1 VTERLYYNEP
11 YLTEFDARVA
21 ESVQT
26 EDGRPAVVLDRTA
39 FYPTSGGQPF
49 DTGTLGSARVVDVID
64 RDDGRILHVVEGD
77 VGGSEVRGV
86 VDWPRRF
93 DHMQQ
98 HTGQHVLSGAF
109 DRLLGARTVS
119 FHLGSASS
127 TIDLDREV
135 PPGEIGLAEAEA
147 NTIVWEDRPVTI
159 RFADAEEA
167 ARLPL
172 RKESRRSG
180 RLRLI
185 EIEALDLS
193 ACGGTHVART
203 GAIGIILASSWE
215 RFRGGT
221 RVEFVCGSR
230 ALRDY
235 RRLREAVAGAV
246 RHLSVLPAELPE
258 AVERLQIEN
267 REQRRRLKELQGRV
281 AVQHAAELAAA
292 AEPVGEIR
300 LVAAAL
306 DGWDAASLKVVAA
319 GVAGRPDHLAVLVAG
334 PAPSTIVVARAANV
348 TVDCAAVLRDVTA
361 AFGGKG
367 GGKADLAQGGGLTG
381 TASDILAQ
389 ARTAIRAAC
398 GTV

>member
-1 VTERLYYNEP
+1 
-11 YLTEFDARVA
+11 
-21 ESVQT
+21 
-26 EDGRPAVVLDRTA
+26 
-39 FYPTSGGQPF
+39 
-49 DTGTLGSARVVDVID
+49 
-64 RDDGRILHVVEGD
+64 
-77 VGGSEVRGV
+77 
-86 VDWPRRF
+86 
-93 DHMQQ
+93 MQQ

>member
-1 VTERLYYNEP
+1 
-11 YLTEFDARVA
+11 
-21 ESVQT
+21 
-26 EDGRPAVVLDRTA
+26 
-39 FYPTSGGQPF
+39 
-49 DTGTLGSARVVDVID
+49 
-64 RDDGRILHVVEGD
+64 
-77 VGGSEVRGV
+77 
-86 VDWPRRF
+86 
-93 DHMQQ
+93 
-98 HTGQHVLSGAF
+98 
-109 DRLLGARTVS
+109 
-119 FHLGSASS
+119 
-127 TIDLDREV
+127 
-135 PPGEIGLAEAEA
+135 
-147 NTIVWEDRPVTI
+147 
-159 RFADAEEA
+159 
-167 ARLPL
+167 
-172 RKESRRSG
+172 
-180 RLRLI
+180 LI

-267 REQRRRLKELQGRV
+267 REQRRRLNELQGRV